1 MTSKKQTNKDVERN
15 LADIYE
21 IAAIC
26 ERSAKETY
34 KTEADQIEAFRV
46 RMNDIIKLFI
56 DAIEETVDGWDN
68 KVDDVNVGD
77 DDDDIATCDNCG
89 KPVTEK
95 DTEFIDKVESGE
107 LSEEEMEEIARKAA
121 EEGFQE
127 AIKESKRR
135 GKAEEEEEDEDD
147 DKN

>member
-77 DDDDIATCDNCG
+77 DDDIDTCDNCG

-95 DTEFIDKVESGE
+95 DAEFIDKVESGE
-107 LSEEEMEEIARKAA
+107 LSDEEIQDIIEK
-121 EEGFQE
+121 Q
-127 AIKESKRR
+127 KT
-135 GKAEEEEEDEDD
+135 EEDEDED
-147 DKN
+147 DSKS

>member
-56 DAIEETVDGWDN
+56 DAIEETVDGWGN
-68 KVDDVNVGD
+68 EVDDD
-77 DDDDIATCDNCG
+77 ETEKEYDSRMAEKHDIATCDNCG

-95 DTEFIDKVESGE
+95 DTDFIEKVESGE
-107 LSEEEMEEIARKAA
+107 LSDEEMEEIARNAV
-121 EEGFQE
+121 EE
-127 AIKESKRR
+127 
-135 GKAEEEEEDEDD
+135 EEEEEDDD
-147 DKN
+147 VDK

>member
-1 MTSKKQTNKDVERN
+1 MSRLWSACIRMTSKKQTNKDVERN

-77 DDDDIATCDNCG
+77 DDDDIATCENCG
-89 KPVTEK
+89 KPVTEE
-95 DTEFIDKVESGE
+95 DTKFIEKVESGE
-107 LSEEEMEEIARKAA
+107 LTDEEIQDIMEK
-121 EEGFQE
+121 Q
-127 AIKESKRR
+127 
-135 GKAEEEEEDEDD
+135 KAEGDEDD
-147 DKN
+147 VDK